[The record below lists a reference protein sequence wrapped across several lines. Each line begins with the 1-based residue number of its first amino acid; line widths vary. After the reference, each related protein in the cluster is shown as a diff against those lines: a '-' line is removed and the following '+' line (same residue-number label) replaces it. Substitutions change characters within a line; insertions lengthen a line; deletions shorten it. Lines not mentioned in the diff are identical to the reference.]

1 MTADLSDGA
10 RRGHHEG
17 SIETR
22 DTMKARDDRLGGT
35 GGAVEV
41 MALIRSLAATLPPTN
56 AAEAALYA
64 RLFAAVEDL
73 REAEPD

>member
-1 MTADLSDGA
+1 
-10 RRGHHEG
+10 
-17 SIETR
+17 
-22 DTMKARDDRLGGT
+22 MKARDDRLGGT